1 MMNSAGSV
9 PMFSMWC
16 SEPESMW
23 NISPALMVKLANL
36 LPLSSTETSALPDTQ

>member
-1 MMNSAGSV
+1 MMNSHSSG

-23 NISPALMVKLANL
+23 NMSPARTTKDENR
-36 LPLSSTETSALPDTQ
+36 LPVSRTETSAVPETQ